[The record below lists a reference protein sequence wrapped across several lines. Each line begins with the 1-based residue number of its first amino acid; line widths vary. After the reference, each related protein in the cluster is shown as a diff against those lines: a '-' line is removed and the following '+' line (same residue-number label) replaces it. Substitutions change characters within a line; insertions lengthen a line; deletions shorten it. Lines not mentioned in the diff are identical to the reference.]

1 MAMRKQ
7 APLYCDDA
15 NSLEDTG
22 QAVIGRKGLLQ
33 GVKRLGVVAG
43 AKTCHLPPTEGEDNP
58 MMMSA
63 YAV

>member
-1 MAMRKQ
+1 
-7 APLYCDDA
+7 
-15 NSLEDTG
+15 
-22 QAVIGRKGLLQ
+22 VIERKGLLQ